1 LSVWSGDLGLDSGI
15 PQSVYRIDTTDMTQ
29 IGLKGL
35 KPGESFAYEGG
46 SITFEG
52 YVQWVNLNFV
62 ADPGKHLALL
72 GGIVAILGLL
82 ASLFT
87 RRRRIWIRVGDQ
99 VEVAGLAKNAA
110 PGLEVEMQGFVKMLK
125 GEKEMSRSW
134 AFASNYLVYS
144 AMAVYAISF
153 LAHLIETAWAVKV
166 PADKNSTLDYK
177 RTEKVARIAT
187 ALMILG
193 FLLLLAGVIAR
204 GISAG
209 RVPWGNMY
217 EFSITGALAFSGAYL
232 LALRKYDLRW
242 LGLLVS
248 VSVLLTI
255 GTAITVLYVPSAPL
269 VPALKSEWLV
279 IHVSTAII
287 SGGVFL
293 LSNVIASAYLYLDRM
308 EKKGERTPWA
318 KRLPDLETLDLL
330 SYRLVAFVFPLWTF
344 SVIAGAIWAESAWG
358 RYWGW
363 DPKETWAFI
372 TWVAYA
378 AYLHAR
384 VTIGWRGR
392 RAAWLCL
399 FAGSTFLFNYVYVN
413 IWGTGKH
420 TYSGL

>member
-1 LSVWSGDLGLDSGI
+1 
-15 PQSVYRIDTTDMTQ
+15 
-29 IGLKGL
+29 
-35 KPGESFAYEGG
+35 
-46 SITFEG
+46 
-52 YVQWVNLNFV
+52 
-62 ADPGKHLALL
+62 
-72 GGIVAILGLL
+72 
-82 ASLFT
+82 
-87 RRRRIWIRVGDQ
+87 
-99 VEVAGLAKNAA
+99 
-110 PGLEVEMQGFVKMLK
+110 
-125 GEKEMSRSW
+125 MSRSW
-134 AFASNYLVYS
+134 AYASNYLVYS

-153 LAHLIETAWAVKV
+153 IAHAIETAWAVKV
-166 PADKNSTLDYK
+166 PADKSTTLDYK
-177 RTEKVARIAT
+177 STEKVARIAT
-187 ALMILG
+187 AMMILG
-193 FLLLLAGVIAR
+193 FLLLFAGVIAR

-232 LALRKYDLRW
+232 VALRKYDLRW

-255 GTAITVLYVPSAPL
+255 GTAITVLYVPSAAL

-279 IHVSTAII
+279 IHVSAAII

-293 LSNVIASAYLYLDRM
+293 LSNVIAAAYLYLDRV
-308 EKKGERTPWA
+308 EQNGERPQWA
-318 KRLPDLETLDLL
+318 KRLPDLETLDQL

-378 AYLHAR
+378 AYLLAR

-399 FAGSTFLFNYVYVN
+399 FAGSTFLFNYIYVN

>member
-1 LSVWSGDLGLDSGI
+1 
-15 PQSVYRIDTTDMTQ
+15 
-29 IGLKGL
+29 
-35 KPGESFAYEGG
+35 
-46 SITFEG
+46 
-52 YVQWVNLNFV
+52 
-62 ADPGKHLALL
+62 
-72 GGIVAILGLL
+72 
-82 ASLFT
+82 
-87 RRRRIWIRVGDQ
+87 
-99 VEVAGLAKNAA
+99 
-110 PGLEVEMQGFVKMLK
+110 
-125 GEKEMSRSW
+125 MSRTW
-134 AFASNYLVYS
+134 AFASNYLIYS
-144 AMAVYAISF
+144 AMAVYTLAF
-153 LAHLIETAWAVKV
+153 LAHAIETAWAVKV
-166 PADKNSTLDYK
+166 PNDITKTLDYT

-187 ALMILG
+187 AMMILG
-193 FLLLLAGVIAR
+193 FILLFAGVITR
-204 GISAG
+204 GVSAG

-217 EFSITGALAFSGAYL
+217 EFSITGALAFTGAYL
-232 LALRKYDLRW
+232 GALRKYDLRW

-248 VSVLLTI
+248 ISVLLTL
-255 GTAITVLYVPSAPL
+255 GTAVTVLYVPSAPL
-269 VPALKSEWLV
+269 VPALKSPWLV

-293 LSNVIASAYLYLDRM
+293 LANVIAAAYLYLDNM
-308 EKKGERTPWA
+308 ETKGERTAWA
-318 KRLPDLETLDLL
+318 KRLPSLEVLDQL

-384 VTIGWRGR
+384 VTVGWRGR

-399 FAGSTFLFNYVYVN
+399 LAGSTFLFNYVYVN

>member
-1 LSVWSGDLGLDSGI
+1 
-15 PQSVYRIDTTDMTQ
+15 
-29 IGLKGL
+29 
-35 KPGESFAYEGG
+35 
-46 SITFEG
+46 
-52 YVQWVNLNFV
+52 
-62 ADPGKHLALL
+62 
-72 GGIVAILGLL
+72 
-82 ASLFT
+82 
-87 RRRRIWIRVGDQ
+87 
-99 VEVAGLAKNAA
+99 
-110 PGLEVEMQGFVKMLK
+110 
-125 GEKEMSRSW
+125 MSRSW
-134 AFASNYLVYS
+134 AYASNYLVYS

-153 LAHLIETAWAVKV
+153 IAHAIETAWAVKV
-166 PADKNSTLDYK
+166 PTDKNTTLDYK
-177 RTEKVARIAT
+177 NTEKVARIAT
-187 ALMILG
+187 AMMILG
-193 FLLLLAGVIAR
+193 FFLLFAGVIAR
-204 GISAG
+204 GVSAG

-279 IHVSTAII
+279 IHVSAAII

-293 LSNVIASAYLYLDRM
+293 LSNVIAAAYLYLDRV
-308 EKKGERTPWA
+308 EEKGERPQWA
-318 KRLPDLETLDLL
+318 KRLPDLETLDQL

-344 SVIAGAIWAESAWG
+344 SVIAGAIWAERAWG

-399 FAGSTFLFNYVYVN
+399 FAGSTFLFNYIYVN

>member
-1 LSVWSGDLGLDSGI
+1 
-15 PQSVYRIDTTDMTQ
+15 
-29 IGLKGL
+29 
-35 KPGESFAYEGG
+35 
-46 SITFEG
+46 
-52 YVQWVNLNFV
+52 
-62 ADPGKHLALL
+62 
-72 GGIVAILGLL
+72 
-82 ASLFT
+82 
-87 RRRRIWIRVGDQ
+87 
-99 VEVAGLAKNAA
+99 
-110 PGLEVEMQGFVKMLK
+110 
-125 GEKEMSRSW
+125 MSRSW

-153 LAHLIETAWAVKV
+153 IAHAIETAWAVKV
-166 PADKNSTLDYK
+166 PAGKSTTLDYK
-177 RTEKVARIAT
+177 STEKVARIAT
-187 ALMILG
+187 AMMILG
-193 FLLLLAGVIAR
+193 FLLLFAGVIAR

-232 LALRKYDLRW
+232 VALRKYDLRW

-255 GTAITVLYVPSAPL
+255 GTAITVLYVPSAAL

-279 IHVSTAII
+279 IHVSAAII

-293 LSNVIASAYLYLDRM
+293 LSNVIAAAYLYLDKV
-308 EKKGERTPWA
+308 EQKGERPQWA
-318 KRLPDLETLDLL
+318 MRLPDLETLDQL

>member
-1 LSVWSGDLGLDSGI
+1 
-15 PQSVYRIDTTDMTQ
+15 
-29 IGLKGL
+29 
-35 KPGESFAYEGG
+35 
-46 SITFEG
+46 
-52 YVQWVNLNFV
+52 
-62 ADPGKHLALL
+62 
-72 GGIVAILGLL
+72 
-82 ASLFT
+82 
-87 RRRRIWIRVGDQ
+87 
-99 VEVAGLAKNAA
+99 
-110 PGLEVEMQGFVKMLK
+110 
-125 GEKEMSRSW
+125 MSRSW
-134 AFASNYLVYS
+134 AYVSNYLVYS

-153 LAHLIETAWAVKV
+153 IAHAIETAWAVKV
-166 PADKNSTLDYK
+166 PTDKNTTLDYK
-177 RTEKVARIAT
+177 NTEKVARIAT
-187 ALMILG
+187 AMMILG
-193 FLLLLAGVIAR
+193 FFLLFAGVIAR
-204 GISAG
+204 GVSAG

-279 IHVSTAII
+279 IHVSAAII

-293 LSNVIASAYLYLDRM
+293 LSNVIAAAYLYLDRV
-308 EKKGERTPWA
+308 EEKGERPQWA
-318 KRLPDLETLDLL
+318 KRLPDLETLDQL

-399 FAGSTFLFNYVYVN
+399 FAGSTFLFNYIYVN